1 MACMKHRYTDDD
13 DGGNRDRGKQLWEAI
28 SPRLIRNRDSIG
40 FFFSPRK
47 ITPRNCTSRLRH
59 GNAFS
64 LINLIYIALTRRDP
78 WITPH
83 RAVNR

>member
-1 MACMKHRYTDDD
+1 MEETEIEVNNY
-13 DGGNRDRGKQLWEAI
+13 GEAI
-28 SPRLIRNRDSIG
+28 SPRLIRDRDSIG